1 VAAVGERR
9 AAPGRRAIAAITLG
23 NGLEFYDFTV
33 YSFFAVLIGKLFFP
47 VGGTMGQLMLS
58 LATFGVGFIARPL
71 GGVLVGLYADRAG
84 RKPAMALTLWMM
96 GLGSALFVAAPTYA
110 QAGWLAPA
118 LIVVARLVQGFAVG
132 GELGASSAMLME
144 YADDDSRGY
153 FGSWQ
158 LFSQGASVLLGA
170 LIGLTLTNT
179 LSPEA
184 LESWGWRIPFAIG
197 ILVILAG
204 LYIRRHLDET
214 GVVQEDGAPRQE
226 HAGLCEIFTRY
237 WRMVVAGVLI
247 TIGGTSAT
255 YIVLHH
261 DQLRH
266 LGAEDPGRG
275 QHGGRLCGRTGAGG
289 AVCVRGQVVGPDRT
303 QTAYPLVA
311 YRDAGRDLPGLPAAQ
326 CSADP
331 ARAAGRCRRAVT
343 DAGAE
348 RRAVSGNALRT
359 VSAAH
364 PCDWHVDRVLHWRAG
379 VWWFRAVP
387 GHLVDRRDRQCE
399 CPRAICDRLW
409 HRIAGGLGHGRGN
422 GWQATE
428 LSDRDPGGSASGVK
442 RRAKRCL
449 IAIARAS
456 QRAACS
462 RFSASVRYLSTGCSG
477 RST

>member
-1 VAAVGERR
+1 MTAPTSAHVAAAPVAAVGERR

-184 LESWGWRIPFAIG
+184 LESWGWRIPS
-197 ILVILAG
+197 
-204 LYIRRHLDET
+204 R
-214 GVVQEDGAPRQE
+214 
-226 HAGLCEIFTRY
+226 
-237 WRMVVAGVLI
+237 
-247 TIGGTSAT
+247 
-255 YIVLHH
+255 
-261 DQLRH
+261 
-266 LGAEDPGRG
+266 
-275 QHGGRLCGRTGAGG
+275 
-289 AVCVRGQVVGPDRT
+289 
-303 QTAYPLVA
+303 
-311 YRDAGRDLPGLPAAQ
+311 
-326 CSADP
+326 
-331 ARAAGRCRRAVT
+331 
-343 DAGAE
+343 
-348 RRAVSGNALRT
+348 
-359 VSAAH
+359 
-364 PCDWHVDRVLHWRAG
+364 
-379 VWWFRAVP
+379 
-387 GHLVDRRDRQCE
+387 
-399 CPRAICDRLW
+399 
-409 HRIAGGLGHGRGN
+409 
-422 GWQATE
+422 
-428 LSDRDPGGSASGVK
+428 SASW
-442 RRAKRCL
+442 
-449 IAIARAS
+449 
-456 QRAACS
+456 
-462 RFSASVRYLSTGCSG
+462 
-477 RST
+477 

>member
-1 VAAVGERR
+1 MTAPTSAHVAAAPVAAVGERR

-33 YSFFAVLIGKLFFP
+33 YSYFAVLIGKLFFP

-197 ILVILAG
+197 ILVIPVG

-255 YIVLHH
+255 YIVLHYMTSYAISV
-261 DQLRH
+261 LKIPAGVSMAAGCV
-266 LGAEDPGRG
+266 GA
-275 QHGGRLCGRTGAGG
+275 L
-289 AVCVRGQVVGPDRT
+289 VQVALS
-303 QTAYPLVA
+303 AY
-311 YRDAGRDLPGLPAAQ
+311 AGR
-326 CSADP
+326 
-331 ARAAGRCRRAVT
+331 
-343 DAGAE
+343 
-348 RRAVSGNALRT
+348 
-359 VSAAH
+359 
-364 PCDWHVDRVLHWRAG
+364 
-379 VWWFRAVP
+379 
-387 GHLVDRRDRQCE
+387 
-399 CPRAICDRLW
+399 
-409 HRIAGGLGHGRGN
+409 
-422 GWQATE
+422 
-428 LSDRDPGGSASGVK
+428 LSDRIGRKPLILWSRIAMLVAIYPGFLLLNAQPTLPVLLGVVAALSLMLVLNVVPSVVMLSELFP
-442 RRAKRCL
+442 RRIRATGMSIVYCIGVLVFGGFAQFLATWL
-449 IAIARAS
+449 IA
-456 QRAACS
+456 
-462 RFSASVRYLSTGCSG
+462 VTGNANAPALYVIGCGIVSLVG
-477 RST
+477 LAMVTETAGKRLN